1 MKVFGAL
8 IEHGRTVIEGLKDT
22 TGDGVPEAG
31 EVFGRAQSAFD
42 DVNETLGSAAPGDW
56 HGPGSHA
63 YADQNSRQQ
72 LRSEA
77 MAGADREVS
86 KVLSREAAQIA
97 RRRGTL
103 EDQCEF
109 LTTTG
114 QVAFPLQSSPRY
126 GEAMNLTIEIAAL
139 QSALGESC
147 HQINRLRSE
156 VAQNAAELL
165 QAVGRYAS
173 VADTAELPRLD
184 ADNPSALTPS
194 GRRYGR

>member
-8 IEHGRTVIEGLKDT
+8 IEHGRTVIEELRDA
-22 TGDGVPEAG
+22 TGEGVPESG

-56 HGPGSHA
+56 DGPGSHA

-77 MAGADREVS
+77 MAGADREVH

-97 RRRGTL
+97 RRRGSL
-103 EDQCEF
+103 DDQCGF
-109 LTTTG
+109 LTTTS
-114 QVAFPLQSSPRY
+114 QVAFSPQY
-126 GEAMNLTIEIAAL
+126 GDAMNLTIEIAAL

-147 HQINRLRSE
+147 HQINQLRSE
-156 VAQNAAELL
+156 VAQNAAELQ

-184 ADNPSALTPS
+184 ADNPAALTPRD
-194 GRRYGR
+194 GI